1 MALGIKLYIKRRL
14 GWLGTPQIVPYT
26 AYGDRDKVMITGA
39 VVEDKGIQP
48 PAPGQKVWKNI
59 LNMIKRYAG
68 DEISGVRVRI
78 EYGGRSEVVMTNER
92 GLFHT
97 VLPNEEPSPGEEEW
111 QPVRVTLLDRLTEDQ
126 GTVTAEGRV
135 HINDPAADFIVVSDV
150 DDTVMVSH
158 STRALRKLRLMLSK
172 NALTRSPF
180 EGVSEFYR
188 ALHQPGNGITR
199 SIFYVSGSEWN
210 LFDLLVDFFE
220 SKNIPRGTFLLS
232 ETKLRIFSMFRSGN
246 KFRQKI
252 NRIQE
257 LFELYYRQPFV
268 LIGDSGQKDPEIYL
282 KMAGMY
288 PSRVK
293 AIYIRTIGSGRRN
306 RRLKALKEEA
316 AMLGTEMVLVRTT
329 VEAARHALDHGFI
342 DTEQLG
348 EIHLEQK
355 KEEQMEPYPA
365 DANSPAPGSG

>member
-1 MALGIKLYIKRRL
+1 MALGLKIFIKRKL
-14 GWLGTPQIVPYT
+14 GWLGTPQILPYT
-26 AYGDRDKVMITGA
+26 AYGDQHKVMITGA

-48 PAPGQKVWKNI
+48 PAPDQKVWKNV

-78 EYGGRSEVVMTNER
+78 EYGGKSEVVRTNER

-97 VLPNEEPSPGEEEW
+97 VLPNDAPVTDKEKW
-111 QPVRVTLLDRLTEDQ
+111 QPVRVTLLDRLIEEQDS
-126 GTVTAEGRV
+126 VMAEGYV

-158 STRALRKLRLMLSK
+158 STRVLRKLRLMLSK

-180 EGVSEFYR
+180 KGVSEFYR
-188 ALHQPGNGITR
+188 ALHKPQHGKVR

-210 LFDLLVDFFE
+210 LYDLLVDFFK
-220 SKNIPRGTFLLS
+220 SKKIPRGTLLLS
-232 ETKLRIFSMFRSGN
+232 DTKLRFFSIFRSGN
-246 KFRQKI
+246 KYHQKI
-252 NRIQE
+252 SRIQE

-282 KMAGMY
+282 KIAEMY

-293 AIYIRTIGSGRRN
+293 AIYIRTIGKRN
-306 RRLKALKEEA
+306 RHKRLEFLKQEA
-316 AMLGTEMVLVRTT
+316 AALGTEMVPVRST

-342 DTEQLG
+342 DPGQIKDILEEQ
-348 EIHLEQK
+348 Q
-355 KEEQMEPYPA
+355 KEEQM
-365 DANSPAPGSG
+365 DHSQTGS